1 MNDVREGA
9 VCGVDGCSTQD
20 IPSSTGAERAARQT
34 LSLEVI
40 SDAICPWCW
49 VAKHR
54 LDRAIAALGPETAV
68 QVTWR
73 PFELNPDMPK
83 DGLDRRAYRSH
94 KFGSWERSQALDGQ
108 VAEAARSDGL
118 VFRHELIGR
127 TPNTRDAHRLIWLAG
142 REGVQGAVVEALFS
156 AYFHDGRDVGDRTV
170 LIEVGA
176 SAGLDP
182 AMIST
187 MLASKQGET
196 EVAAEL
202 QRAHGLN
209 VSGVPTVLVNGR
221 PIFSGAIRFE
231 LMQAHLRTAASH
243 GHG

>member
-73 PFELNPDMPK
+73 PLELNPDMPK
-83 DGLDRRAYRSH
+83 DGLDRRSLPLAQVRLL
-94 KFGSWERSQALDGQ
+94 GALPG
-108 VAEAARSDGL
+108 ARRTGGG
-118 VFRHELIGR
+118 GR
-127 TPNTRDAHRLIWLAG
+127 
-142 REGVQGAVVEALFS
+142 AL
-156 AYFHDGRDVGDRTV
+156 
-170 LIEVGA
+170 
-176 SAGLDP
+176 
-182 AMIST
+182 
-187 MLASKQGET
+187 
-196 EVAAEL
+196 
-202 QRAHGLN
+202 
-209 VSGVPTVLVNGR
+209 
-221 PIFSGAIRFE
+221 
-231 LMQAHLRTAASH
+231 
-243 GHG
+243 

>member
-9 VCGVDGCSTQD
+9 VFGVDGCSTQD

-94 KFGSWERSQALDGQ
+94 KFGSWERSQALDGH

-127 TPNTRDAHRLIWLAG
+127 TPNTRDAHRLIWVRAYRVPSSKRCSPLISMTDAM
-142 REGVQGAVVEALFS
+142 S
-156 AYFHDGRDVGDRTV
+156 ATGPCSSRWAPR
-170 LIEVGA
+170 
-176 SAGLDP
+176 LDS
-182 AMIST
+182 I
-187 MLASKQGET
+187 
-196 EVAAEL
+196 L
-202 QRAHGLN
+202 Q
-209 VSGVPTVLVNGR
+209 
-221 PIFSGAIRFE
+221 
-231 LMQAHLRTAASH
+231 
-243 GHG
+243 

>member
-1 MNDVREGA
+1 MNDVREDA

-49 VAKHR
+49 VAKHQ
-54 LDRAIAALGPETAV
+54 LDRANAAFGPV

-73 PFELNPDMPK
+73 AFELNPDMPK

-209 VSGVPTVLVNGR
+209 VSGVPTVLVDGG

>member
-9 VCGVDGCSTQD
+9 VCGVDGCSTPD

-68 QVTWR
+68 EVTWR

-156 AYFHDGRDVGDRTV
+156 AYFHDGRDVGEGQGAHPIDTQGVDRIRCQRQRQK
-170 LIEVGA
+170 LIGFLLVAVEKVGVPGT
-176 SAGLDP
+176 S
-182 AMIST
+182 
-187 MLASKQGET
+187 
-196 EVAAEL
+196 
-202 QRAHGLN
+202 HGL
-209 VSGVPTVLVNGR
+209 R
-221 PIFSGAIRFE
+221 DFE
-231 LMQAHLRTAASH
+231 
-243 GHG
+243 

>member
-209 VSGVPTVLVNGR
+209 VSGVPTVLVDGR

-231 LMQAHLRTAASH
+231 LMQAHLRTVVSH